1 MKNKLIATILMTNFL
16 LLTACSTP
24 GTSSATPPT
33 SEAESSKA
41 AVSSKADTSSRATS
55 SSKYA
60 PTTVYTDYAE
70 YFSKIRAVESSSYFE
85 DDGNNYY
92 VDNGQYVM
100 PIPYTSRRR
109 LRRLAAQTKSGVL
122 FAYEGDIYRITKAG
136 RCGSR
141 IYSGEDLFYPEQ
153 ILPVADEHV
162 FFVINRNEKNPN
174 EFQICRIFRP
184 TGQVDIIATN
194 EQIEGDY
201 NDAWVWANH
210 LLLVESYVP
219 YEIKPGSPEGEAYA
233 AAEAARRMALI
244 NTFSGEILQSS
255 DPRYTDEINKWR
267 NADL

>member
-1 MKNKLIATILMTNFL
+1 MKHFLALILIGML
-16 LLTACSTP
+16 LLTACSAS
-24 GTSSATPPT
+24 GTSSATSPT

-41 AVSSKADTSSRATS
+41 AISSKADTSSRATS

-60 PTTVYTDYAE
+60 PTTVYTDYEE

-109 LRRLAAQTKSGVL
+109 LRRLAAQTRSGVL

-184 TGQVDIIATN
+184 TGQVDILATN
-194 EQIEGDY
+194 EQIQGDY

-219 YEIKPGSPEGEAYA
+219 YEIKPGSPEDEAYA

-244 NTFSGEILQSS
+244 NTFSGEIIRDS
-255 DPRYTDEINKWR
+255 DPGYADEINKWR
-267 NADL
+267 NTDL